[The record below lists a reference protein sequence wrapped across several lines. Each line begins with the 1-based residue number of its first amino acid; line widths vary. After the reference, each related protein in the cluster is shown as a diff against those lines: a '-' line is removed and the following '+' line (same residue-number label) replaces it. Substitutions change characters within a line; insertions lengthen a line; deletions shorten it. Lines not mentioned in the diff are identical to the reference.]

1 MSNQNTQTQNTGRY
15 SVGEKLYGVCFHEN
29 GKPPMFG
36 GGRPFLY
43 GKEDYPTLID
53 VVELT
58 VTEHHKVAW
67 DQDPKGEKKY
77 DGYLLKDNKGRIWSN
92 QYPRVSYSQ
101 VSDAGD
107 REFSLYSTDEKEM
120 EKWLDS
126 DETTMCTL
134 LVQFYDDLI
143 KGVASFEDR
152 KNREEAKKEHHI
164 VSFDKKL
171 ELMKRLQKD
180 LQDKMKNDFGLV
192 FKSVPIWDKPV
203 WGKYPDVTKSILE
216 RLN

>member
-1 MSNQNTQTQNTGRY
+1 MSNVQETKTEEKTSTGRY
-15 SVGEKLYGVCFHEN
+15 SVGQKIYGVCFHEN

-36 GGRPFLY
+36 GGRPFLF

-53 VVELT
+53 IVELT

-67 DQDPKGEKKY
+67 DQDPKDEKKY
-77 DGYLLKDNKGRIWSN
+77 DGYLLKDNKGQVWCN
-92 QYPRVSYSQ
+92 QYPRASYGQ
-101 VSDAGD
+101 ISDAAD
-107 REFSLYSTDEKEM
+107 REFSLYTTDEKEM

-134 LVQFYDDLI
+134 LVFFYEDLTR
-143 KGVASFEDR
+143 GVASHENL
-152 KNREEAKKEHHI
+152 KNREETEKGKNTA
-164 VSFDKKL
+164 SFDKKL

-192 FKSVPIWDKPV
+192 FKSVPFVKE
-203 WGKYPDVTKSILE
+203 YPDITKSILVKE
-216 RLN
+216 S